1 VSDLFRALL
10 LALIL
15 EGLAYAAFPEQMKR
29 MLLSISAQPG
39 STLRVVALTIA
50 GVALMVLY
58 LFAL

>member
-1 VSDLFRALL
+1 MIDLFRAFL

-15 EGLAYAAFPEQMKR
+15 EGLAYAAFPDHMKR
-29 MLLSISAQPG
+29 ALLAVSAQPA

-50 GVALMVLY
+50 GAALIVLY

>member
-1 VSDLFRALL
+1 MIDLFRAFL

-15 EGLAYAAFPEQMKR
+15 EGLAYAAFPDQMKR
-29 MLLSISAQPG
+29 ALLTVSAQPA

-50 GVALMVLY
+50 GAALIVLY